1 MATGEVS
8 AFQMDDTEMEA
19 EETKVQNELL
29 V

>member
-1 MATGEVS
+1 MVTGELS
-8 AFQMDDTEMEA
+8 AFEIDDTEMEA